1 MAFPCERGDPVW
13 STLRVAHPAS
23 SSAIRVGKGFERQ
36 FRDVHVL
43 TQHASKNVQR
53 YEDVGKIM
61 YGLPQDWFVLN
72 L

>member
-1 MAFPCERGDPVW
+1 MGLRLDFGAF
-13 STLRVAHPAS
+13 SAS
-23 SSAIRVGKGFERQ
+23 LPDDAIGVGKGFERH

-61 YGLPQDWFVLN
+61 YGLPQEWFVLN